1 MVTSIEERVAQ
12 HYAQRDLDKRILDA
26 LSASGKDID
35 RLTPSDLAPVDEFHV
50 GGREATVELA
60 AQLEITPH
68 MHILDVGCGI
78 GGPARYFAE
87 TRGCRVTGIDLTA
100 DYVRAA
106 EALTRCVGLSHR
118 VSFRHG
124 SALSLPFGPATFDGA
139 YMMYVGMNV
148 ADKPRLFAEVRR
160 VLKTG
165 GVFAIYDVML
175 TGAGE
180 VTFPLP
186 CAASSETS
194 FIAGPGEY
202 LRGLEAAGFEVCGA
216 RDRLEFAREFC
227 RREMAR
233 LAENGG
239 PPPFPL
245 QILLKNDAARI
256 LGNVTSLFERAVLS
270 PTVLVCRAR

>member
-12 HYAQRDLDKRILDA
+12 HYAQRDVDRSILDA
-26 LSASGKDID
+26 LRALGKDID
-35 RLTPSDLAPVDEFHV
+35 RLTPSDLASVDEFHV
-50 GGREATVELA
+50 GGREATIEFA
-60 AQLEITPH
+60 AQLKITPD
-68 MHILDVGCGI
+68 MHILDIGCGL
-78 GGPARYFAE
+78 GGAARYVAE

-106 EALTRCVGLSHR
+106 EVLTRRVGLSHR

-148 ADKPRLFAEVRR
+148 ADKPRLFAEARR

-175 TGAGE
+175 TGVGE
-180 VTFPLP
+180 PTFPLP
-186 CAASSETS
+186 CAAGAETS

-227 RREMAR
+227 RREVAR
-233 LAENGG
+233 LADNGG
-239 PPPFPL
+239 PPARAIH
-245 QILLKNDAARI
+245 ILLKNDAPRM
-256 LGNVTSLFERAVLS
+256 LRNVTSLFERAVLS
-270 PTVLVCRAR
+270 PTELICRAR

>member
-1 MVTSIEERVAQ
+1 MVTGIEERVAQ
-12 HYAQRDLDKRILDA
+12 HYAQSDLAERVLDA
-26 LSASGKDID
+26 LRASGKDID
-35 RLTPSDLAPVDEFHV
+35 RLATGDLALVDDLHV
-50 GGREATVELA
+50 GGREATREFS
-60 AQLEITPH
+60 AQLEITPD
-68 MHILDVGCGI
+68 MHLLDVGCGL
-78 GGPARYFAE
+78 GGAARYFAE

-106 EALTRCVGLSHR
+106 DVLTRCVGLSHR
-118 VSFRHG
+118 VSFRHA

-139 YMMYVGMNV
+139 YMMYVGMNI

-186 CAASSETS
+186 CATGPESC

-245 QILLKNDAARI
+245 PILLKNDAARI

>member
-12 HYAQRDLDKRILDA
+12 HYAQSDLAERVLDA
-26 LSASGKDID
+26 LRASGKDID
-35 RLTPSDLAPVDEFHV
+35 RLATGDLAPVDDLHV
-50 GGREATVELA
+50 GGREATREFS
-60 AQLEITPH
+60 AQLQITPD
-68 MHILDVGCGI
+68 MHLLDVGCGL
-78 GGPARYFAE
+78 GGAARYFAE

-100 DYVRAA
+100 DFVRAA

-139 YMMYVGMNV
+139 YMMYVGMNI

-186 CAASSETS
+186 CAAGPESS

-202 LRGLEAAGFEVCGA
+202 LRGLEAAGFDVCGA
-216 RDRLEFAREFC
+216 LDRLEFARESC
-227 RREMAR
+227 RRAMTG

-239 PPPFPL
+239 SPPLAL
-245 QILLKNDAARI
+245 QILLKNDAPRVLRNI
-256 LGNVTSLFERAVLS
+256 VGLFERAVLA